1 MKVTIPQENKLFIG
15 GSWTE
20 GSGNKILE
28 TYCPSDGSLLS
39 TFIEAGQGDVDSAV
53 SAAYEAWLKW
63 RNCSAGKRSRILLQV
78 AQAIED
84 NSERLAMIETMDSG
98 KPIRE
103 TLYSDLPDT
112 ADHFRYFA
120 GVIRGDEGRSV
131 KIDESTLSITLDEP
145 LGVVAQIVPW
155 NYPLLMAA
163 WKMAPALAAGN
174 TVVIKPSV
182 NTPLS
187 LLEIGRL
194 CQEILPPGVLN
205 IITGPGNTTGN
216 YLMENK
222 KVSKIAFTGSTDTG
236 YTAAHAAASKLI
248 PVTLELG
255 GKSAN
260 IFFPDCPWEKA
271 VKAAAS
277 AILSSQGQ
285 DCSAGSRAFVHE
297 DIYQDFVN
305 ELVKIFDSTKVG
317 LPWKEETEMGP
328 QINEKHLLKI
338 LEYVHAGEKE
348 GAKVA
353 CGGRRIT
360 ENDLGKGY
368 FMEPTILAEVDNS
381 MRVAQE
387 EIFGPV
393 LCVIKFRDES
403 EVVGMA
409 NNCKYGLAGAVWTR
423 DINRAL
429 RIASALEAGRIWIN
443 NYGISPAHTPFGGY
457 KSSGFG
463 RETHRI
469 TLEHYRQKKNLIISI
484 E

>member
-1 MKVTIPQENKLFIG
+1 MKVTVPQENKLFIG

-20 GSGNKILE
+20 GSGNKILK
-28 TYCPSDGSLLS
+28 TYCPADGSLLA
-39 TFIEAGQGDVDSAV
+39 TFIEAGREDVDSAV
-53 SAAYEAWLKW
+53 SAAYEAWLEW
-63 RNCSAGKRSRILLQV
+63 RNFSAGKRSRILLQV

-84 NSERLAMIETMDSG
+84 NSEHLAMIETMDSG

-120 GVIRGDEGRSV
+120 GVIRSDEGRSV

-187 LLEIGRL
+187 LLEMGRL

-205 IITGPGNTTGN
+205 IVTGPGNTTGN
-216 YLMENK
+216 YLMENET
-222 KVSKIAFTGSTDTG
+222 VSKIAFTGSTRTG
-236 YTAAHAAASKLI
+236 YTAAHAAATKLV

-260 IFFPDCPWEKA
+260 IFFADCPWEKA
-271 VKAAAS
+271 VGGAAS
-277 AILSSQGQ
+277 AILCSQGQ

-297 DIYQDFVN
+297 DIYREFVK
-305 ELVKIFDSTKVG
+305 ELVAIFSSTRVG
-317 LPWKEETEMGP
+317 ILWKEETEMGP
-328 QINEKHLLKI
+328 QISEKHLANI
-338 LEYVHAGEKE
+338 LDYVHTGEKE
-348 GAKVA
+348 GASVA
-353 CGGRRIT
+353 FGGKRIT
-360 ENDLGKGY
+360 DNELGEGY
-368 FMEPTILAEVDNS
+368 FMQPTILVDVDNK
-381 MRVAQE
+381 MTVAQE

-393 LCVIKFRDES
+393 LCVIRFRDED
-403 EVVGMA
+403 EVMGMA
-409 NNCKYGLAGAVWTR
+409 NDSKYGLAGAVWTR
-423 DINRAL
+423 DISRAL
-429 RIASALEAGRIWIN
+429 RVASALETGRVWIN

-469 TLEHYRQKKNLIISI
+469 TLEHYRHKKNIIIST
-484 E
+484 

>member
-1 MKVTIPQENKLFIG
+1 MKVTIPEENKLFIA

-20 GSGNKILE
+20 GSGNKMLE
-28 TYCPSDGSLLS
+28 TCCPADGALLA
-39 TFIEAGQGDVDSAV
+39 TFIEASQKDVDRAF
-53 SAAYEAWLKW
+53 SAAHEAWLDW
-63 RNCSAGKRSRILLQV
+63 RNYSAGKRSRILLQI

-103 TLYSDLPDT
+103 TLHSDLPDT
-112 ADHFRYFA
+112 VDHFRYFA
-120 GVIRGDEGRSV
+120 GVIRGDEGRSA
-131 KIDESTLSITLDEP
+131 KIDEATLSITLDEP

-187 LLEIGRL
+187 LLEMGRL

-205 IITGPGNTTGN
+205 IVTGPGNTTGN

-222 KVSKIAFTGSTDTG
+222 TLSKIAFTGSTRTG
-236 YTAAHAAASKLI
+236 YTAAHAAAAKLV

-271 VKAAAS
+271 VKGAAS
-277 AILSSQGQ
+277 AILYSQGQ
-285 DCSAGSRAFVHE
+285 DCSAGSRAFIHE
-297 DIYQDFVN
+297 DIYQEFVN
-305 ELVKIFDSTKVG
+305 ELVKIFSSTRVG

-328 QINEKHLLKI
+328 QINEEHLSNI

-348 GAKVA
+348 GARVA
-353 CGGRRIT
+353 TGGKRIT
-360 ENDLGKGY
+360 DHGLGKGC
-368 FMEPTILAEVDNS
+368 FMQPTMLLDVDNK

-393 LCVIKFRDES
+393 LCVIKFTDEYEAIS
-403 EVVGMA
+403 MA
-409 NNCKYGLAGAVWTR
+409 NDSKYGLAGAVWTR
-423 DINRAL
+423 DIDRAL
-429 RIASALEAGRIWIN
+429 RVAAALETGRVWIN
-443 NYGISPAHTPFGGY
+443 NYGISPVHTPFGGY
-457 KSSGFG
+457 KSSGLG
-463 RETHRI
+463 RETHKM
-469 TLEHYRQKKNLIISI
+469 TLEHYRQKKNIIISAD
-484 E
+484 